1 MIKTIKTL
9 LFLAALGFFA
19 YYFYPIIKGKYFKTE
34 DEKGGVDKVIE
45 NYGFQIEQAATA
57 YNISADYLK
66 ALCMLESSGTK
77 TITPRYEKHVFK
89 KLKKVRD
96 GQLENYEHVTQSML
110 KDANDEALKNLASSW
125 GPFQLMGYKCLLL
138 DIKIKDI
145 RGDDA
150 VLYGVKW
157 IDLTYGYRLRKGQY
171 KDAFHIHN
179 TGKPFPK
186 DGVSRTYDKQYVN
199 KGLKYMSVFKK
210 KSETEG

>member
-1 MIKTIKTL
+1 MIKKIKTL
-9 LFLAALGFFA
+9 LFFLFLGLMA
-19 YYFYPIIKGKYFKTE
+19 YYFYPIIKAKYFRSE

-45 NYGFQIEQAATA
+45 NHGFQIEQAANT
-57 YNISADYLK
+57 YQISADYLK

-77 TITPRYEKHVFK
+77 TIVPRYEKHVFK

-96 GQLENYEHVTQSML
+96 GDLENYEHVTQDML

-157 IDLTYGYRLRKGQY
+157 INLAYGERLRKGQY
-171 KDAFHIHN
+171 KDAFHVHN
-179 TGKPFPK
+179 AGKPFPK
-186 DGVSRTYDKQYVN
+186 DGIPRTYDKQYVY
-199 KGLKYMSVFKK
+199 KGLKYMDVFKK
-210 KSETEG
+210 KSQNQE